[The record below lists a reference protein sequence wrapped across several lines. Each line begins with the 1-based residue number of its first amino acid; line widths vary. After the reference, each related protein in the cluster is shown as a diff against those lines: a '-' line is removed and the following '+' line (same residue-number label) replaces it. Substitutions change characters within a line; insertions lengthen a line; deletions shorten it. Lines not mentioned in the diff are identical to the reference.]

1 MKEKL
6 VIVESPSKA
15 KTIGSYLGSEYEVVS
30 SVGHLRDL
38 ATSGPGGLGLDVEDN
53 FKPNYVVI
61 RGKNKVVTEIKKAA
75 KNREVLIAT
84 DPDREGEA
92 IAWHIADLLELDVED
107 KNRIIFTEITKPA
120 ILGAIDNVRPIDMDL
135 VKSQEVRRAVDRII
149 GFKLS
154 NLLRNK
160 IKSKSA
166 GRVQSVALK
175 LIVDLEKEIQA
186 FIPEEYYEIEAT
198 FPEFKA
204 DYKIVGKRRIKKEE
218 ADKIVETSTN
228 PFEITNIE
236 VKDSKRAPKLPF
248 ITSTLQQD
256 ANIYLSMSG
265 ARTMSIAQSLYEGVE
280 INGELTGLITY
291 MRTDSTRL
299 SDVFVKEA
307 NALILEKFG
316 EEYLGTYRFTKKEGS
331 QDAHEAIRP
340 TSLENTPKKLE
351 QYLDSSQHRLY
362 ERIYNRALASL
373 MSSAIFERTKVGITS
388 NDNLYEVSG
397 VREVFK
403 GFLEVYDEQQTKD
416 IILPKLEMGQKL
428 TASLVE
434 AIRKETQP
442 KARYNEAGLIK
453 DMEALG
459 IGRPSTYAQ
468 VMQTLKSKDRNYL
481 TVENRRFIPT
491 EKGILTVD
499 QLELFFNDI
508 INVNYTSQMEDNLD
522 LVSEGKKDNI
532 ELLRNF
538 YNRFIPMVEDAQK
551 NMKKIEAP
559 KLDELCPECGHQL
572 VIRDSYRGEFVA
584 CSNFPKCKFTRSL
597 EDKDQ
602 DNIISHNEEEEEN
615 IE

>member
-15 KTIGSYLGSEYEVVS
+15 KTIGSYLGADYEVVS

-53 FKPNYVVI
+53 FKPNYI
-61 RGKNKVVTEIKKAA
+61 ISRGKNKVVKDIKKAA
-75 KNREVLIAT
+75 KNKDVLIAT

-92 IAWHIADLLELDVED
+92 IAWHIADLLELDIND
-107 KNRIIFTEITKPA
+107 DNRIVFSEITKPA
-120 ILGAIDNVRPIDMDL
+120 ILSSIGNARKIDMDL
-135 VKSQEVRRAVDRII
+135 VHSQEVRRAVDRII

-154 NLLRNK
+154 TLLRKK

-198 FPEFKA
+198 FPDFKA
-204 DYKIVGKRRIKKEE
+204 GYKIVGKKRIKKEE

-236 VKDSKRAPKLPF
+236 VKDSKRSSKLPF

-256 ANIYLSMSG
+256 ANIYLGMSG
-265 ARTMSIAQSLYEGVE
+265 SRTMGIAQSLYEGIE

-299 SDVFVKEA
+299 SSIFINEA
-307 NALILEKFG
+307 KDLITKTYG
-316 EEYLGTYRFTKKEGS
+316 TAYLGKYRADKKEGA

-340 TSLENTPKKLE
+340 TSLEFTPKMME
-351 QYLDSSQHRLY
+351 SYLDPQQFKLY

-373 MSSAIFERTKVGITS
+373 MSDAIFERTKVSIES
-388 NDNLYEVSG
+388 NSNLYEVSG

-428 TASLVE
+428 AASLVE

-453 DMEALG
+453 DMESLG

-468 VMQTLKSKDRNYL
+468 VIQTIKAKDRNYL
-481 TVENRRFIPT
+481 TVENKRFIPT
-491 EKGILTVD
+491 EQGILTSE
-499 QLELFFNDI
+499 QLDAFFSDV
-508 INVNYTSQMEDNLD
+508 INVDYTSNMESNLD

-532 ELLRNF
+532 ELLRDF
-538 YNRFIPMVEDAQK
+538 YNQFIPLVDNANI
-551 NMKKIEAP
+551 NMEQIGP
-559 KLDELCPECGHQL
+559 KVLEELCPECGEPL
-572 VIRDSYRGEFVA
+572 VIRNGRNGQFVA
-584 CSNFPKCKFTRSL
+584 CSGFPKCKFTR
-597 EDKDQ
+597 
-602 DNIISHNEEEEEN
+602 N
-615 IE
+615 IEEKDLI